1 MKRQE
6 FLLNLT
12 LLVIIGALIFF
23 IYDSK
28 DQPSSLDELDVA
40 PVAVSTDGS
49 TTGTRTQSRSKR
61 GGATADEDT
70 SGTPSLALPGDA
82 SSKDMP
88 PGTETDYSTTTGTEQ
103 AASDDAD
110 SEDED
115 DANDDSESPDDADSE
130 DDSKLVAD
138 ATPGRAGN
146 FGQRNLFRAILT
158 PTPTPPPPT
167 PTPAPTP
174 NIKTALGS
182 WRLLSVY
189 EGKAML
195 EDVIMSEKGEPG
207 AIWEMPEGDTKQVDV
222 GNGIM
227 KTATL
232 KKINNENPWMPEVI
246 FGLEDTKAEKKI
258 DLGTEPVT
266 SGKKK

>member
-40 PVAVSTDGS
+40 PVAVSADGS
-49 TTGTRTQSRSKR
+49 TSATKSQSRRR
-61 GGATADEDT
+61 GGDAAPGEDI
-70 SGTPSLALPGDA
+70 SDVPSLALTGDNA
-82 SSKDMP
+82 GKDMP
-88 PGTETDYSTTTGTEQ
+88 PGTESEYGATTGTAKIAEGKEDAENSND
-103 AASDDAD
+103 AAG
-110 SEDED
+110 ED
-115 DANDDSESPDDADSE
+115 DDG
-130 DDSKLVAD
+130 KLVAN

-146 FGQRNLFRAILT
+146 FGERKLFRAILT

-174 NIKTALGS
+174 NISTALGS

-189 EGKAML
+189 DGKAMM
-195 EDVIMSEKGEPG
+195 EDVVMSEKGEPG

-258 DLGTEPVT
+258 DLSTEPVT